1 MRAVYEGG
9 KFRLLEPSQVEL
21 NEGQVKIMVESEST
35 PEDIIALAGCVYA
48 GLSEED
54 MNDIERIA
62 LERGGILR

>member
-1 MRAVYEGG
+1 M
-9 KFRLLEPSQVEL
+9 EL
-21 NEGQVKIMVESEST
+21 NEGQVKITVESEST

-62 LERGGILR
+62 LERGAFFGERQG